1 MKAYTMEV
9 HNDWYRGIV
18 KEITLFKDKLS
29 KRDYN
34 KYKLDLLLR
43 IAKRVADYS
52 PNCGECQNFKEE
64 ITKLTEDLGDF
75 HSSKEKRKGYFKV
88 IEIFTKHLQKSHK
101 LIAEGKN
108 ISTWGVIGFIVGIVL
123 GSLFRASG
131 MSMGFSNG
139 VIIGLIFGG
148 VIGIA
153 LEIIAKK
160 RGRVI

>member
-1 MKAYTMEV
+1 MEV
-9 HNDWYRGIV
+9 HDDWYRDIV
-18 KEITLFKDKLS
+18 KEITLYKDRLS
-29 KRDYN
+29 KRDYK
-34 KYKLDLLLR
+34 KYKLDLLMR

-52 PNCGECQNFKEE
+52 PNCGECQNFKKE

-101 LIAEGKN
+101 LIVEGKY
-108 ISTWGVIGFIVGIVL
+108 ISTWTVIGFIVAFVL
-123 GSLFRASG
+123 GTLFKASG

-139 VIIGLIFGG
+139 LIIGLIFGG
-148 VIGIA
+148 VIGFA